1 MGASVVKFSDLKGT
15 AMNEIDQTQ
24 ARDIFHLLSFIVEN
38 TKIGLSD
45 GAKAALGRLKES
57 VKTEAERDTHR
68 LEALKDRRS
77 YLIPQRGRLAEYKR
91 SHDFTAQNPGPMA
104 NARMRAE
111 AKARAIQTAAQYDA
125 CCKELADVEA
135 AIAAATKPEAA

>member
-1 MGASVVKFSDLKGT
+1 MT
-15 AMNEIDQTQ
+15 EQQ
-24 ARDIFHLLSFIVEN
+24 ARDIFHLISFVIEN

-45 GAKAALGRLKES
+45 GAKSALNRLRES
-57 VKTEAERDTHR
+57 IKTEAERETHR

-104 NARMRAE
+104 NARQRAE
-111 AKARAIQTAAQYDA
+111 AKARAHQTATQYEAVCD
-125 CCKELADVEA
+125 ELVEVEA
-135 AIAAATKPEAA
+135 AIAAAEKDAA

>member
-1 MGASVVKFSDLKGT
+1 MS
-15 AMNEIDQTQ
+15 NEIDQTQ
-24 ARDIFHLLSFIVEN
+24 ARDVFYLLSFVIEN

-45 GAKAALGRLKES
+45 GAKAALGRLRES
-57 VKTEAERDTHR
+57 IKTEGERETHR

-77 YLIPQRGRLAEYKR
+77 YLIPQSIKLAEYTR
-91 SHDFTAQNPGPMA
+91 SHQYTAENPGVMA
-104 NARMRAE
+104 NARQRAE
-111 AKARAIQTAAQYDA
+111 AKARANQTAARYDA